1 MIIVSDSSH
10 FENSM
15 TKLEDII
22 AQLEKGDLSLEV
34 SLAEFEKGIVL
45 ARECQSILKD
55 AEQKIEMITS
65 AQISD

>member
-1 MIIVSDSSH
+1 
-10 FENSM
+10 M